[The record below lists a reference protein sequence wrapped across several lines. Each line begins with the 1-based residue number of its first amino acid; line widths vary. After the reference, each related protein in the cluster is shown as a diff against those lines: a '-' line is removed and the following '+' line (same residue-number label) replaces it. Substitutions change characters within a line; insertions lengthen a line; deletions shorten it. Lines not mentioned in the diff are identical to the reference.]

1 MTSNAQIFDEIVNTR
16 RSTRKFDP
24 TAPFESDAVARSIDR
39 AILSPNSSNMQ
50 LWEFYRVKD
59 KSKIEEMSKF
69 CFGQGAASTS
79 NELLIVVTRLD
90 KWKSRQQANFTEIKR
105 QFEGKEIGKTEQRA
119 LDYYGKLMPL
129 FYSHDRF
136 NFINTFKK
144 IFTWFRSFKG
154 LTYWQVSYY
163 DLRTIVH
170 KSAALAAQTFMLSMT
185 AEGYSTCPMEGFDS
199 AKVKKMMNLP
209 AGAEINMIIG
219 MGVGMKEGVYG
230 KRFRIPREEVVF
242 EL

>member
-1 MTSNAQIFDEIVNTR
+1 MQPNAQIFDEIVNNR
-16 RSTRKFDP
+16 RSTRKFD
-24 TAPFESDAVARSIDR
+24 TEAPFDTEAVSRSIDR

-50 LWEFYRVKD
+50 LWEFYRVRD
-59 KSKIEEMSKF
+59 KEKIAHLAKL
-69 CFGQGAASTS
+69 CFGQGAASTAS
-79 NELLIVVTRLD
+79 ELLIIVTRLD
-90 KWKSRQQANFTEIKR
+90 KWKSRQQLNYAQIQK
-105 QFEGKEIGKTEQRA
+105 QFEGKPIGKTEKRA

-129 FYSHDRF
+129 FYSHDRL

-144 IFTWFRSFKG
+144 IFTWFRSLTQ

-199 AKVKKMMNLP
+199 KKVKSYLNLP

-219 MGVGMKEGVYG
+219 MGLGLKEGVYG
-230 KRFRIPREEVVF
+230 ERFRIPRNQVVF

>member
-1 MTSNAQIFDEIVNTR
+1 MIASAQTFDHIVNTR
-16 RSTRKFDP
+16 RSTRKFDIN
-24 TAPFESDAVARSIDR
+24 APFDPEAVNRSIDR

-59 KSKIEEMSKF
+59 KNKIAELSKL
-69 CFGQGAASTS
+69 CFGQGAASTA
-79 NELLIVVTRLD
+79 NELLVIVTRLD
-90 KWKSRQQANFTEIKR
+90 KWKSRQQANYKEIQR
-105 QFEGKEIGKTEQRA
+105 QFEGKNIGKTEQRA

-129 FYSHDRF
+129 LYSHDRY
-136 NFINTFKK
+136 NFTNTFKK
-144 IFTWFRSFKG
+144 IYTWFRSFNQ

-199 AKVKKMMNLP
+199 KKVKSYMNLP

-219 MGVGMKEGVYG
+219 MGVGMQEGIYG
-230 KRFRIPREEVVF
+230 KRFRIPKNEVVF

>member
-1 MTSNAQIFDEIVNTR
+1 MHNNAVIFDQIVNER
-16 RSTRKFDP
+16 RSTRKFD
-24 TAPFESDAVARSIDR
+24 TVSPFDHEAVTRSIDR

-50 LWEFYRVKD
+50 LWEFHRIRNPK
-59 KSKIEEMSKF
+59 KIQELAAL
-69 CFGQGAASTS
+69 CFGQSAATTS
-79 NELLIVVTRLD
+79 NELVLIVTRLD
-90 KWKSRQQANFTEIKR
+90 KWKMRQELNYKEIQR
-105 QFEGKEIGKTEQRA
+105 QFEGKTIGKQEKRA

-129 FYSHDRF
+129 LYSHDRF
-136 NFINTFKK
+136 NFTNSFKK
-144 IFTWFRSFKG
+144 IYTWFRSLRG

-199 AKVKKMMNLP
+199 KKVKAYMNLP

-219 MGVGMKEGVYG
+219 MGKGLPEGIYG
-230 KRFRIPREEVVF
+230 KRYRIPKELVVF
-242 EL
+242 EY